1 MIWESGPWKM
11 QLVRDAGRIRRLAKT
26 RLNPDA
32 ENEREYVKIE
42 RLIFLTAYSM
52 RKLWEANKLST
63 SWNDQKL
70 QCSKYPIKG
79 NIPDSLNWHH
89 IGRHYD
95 LNAGRRDFIRPE
107 EFCDRIIHS
116 FIFQLVETEQGVPDS
131 IYFASDRMRKQGVW
145 LIRLDTV
152 ADLVLRTGL
161 EYPSEGHF
169 VRGVDGQWITWAGHG
184 KPPESWVGNKD
195 RKNLRGPK
203 E

>member
-145 LIRLDTV
+145 SY
-152 ADLVLRTGL
+152 A
-161 EYPSEGHF
+161 
-169 VRGVDGQWITWAGHG
+169 
-184 KPPESWVGNKD
+184 
-195 RKNLRGPK
+195 
-203 E
+203 